1 MLSDL
6 DAIAFALLDTKYS
19 SIISCFCIPCRT
31 ACVASVSNRVIV
43 RKLER
48 GSFIFF
54 FGSCPNYLD
63 ELARKRLLRKVRA
76 ELNDNW
82 VIRTVDYE

>member
-6 DAIAFALLDTKYS
+6 DAITFALLDTKYS
-19 SIISCFCIPCRT
+19 FCIPCRI
-31 ACVASVSNRVIV
+31 AYVASVSNRVIV

-48 GSFIFF
+48 RSFIFV

-63 ELARKRLLRKVRA
+63 ELARKRLLRRLRA

-82 VIRTVDYE
+82 VIRTEA